1 MQGIDV
7 RDIWRFAPLPPNM
20 TVEARNG
27 NTQMASDKHRHQPPH
42 RSPPQSSPQSSPDD
56 TSYKDTSCKPASRP
70 HPDAAPKDAAPKPH
84 HPPPEDEYGGGDIV
98 SPEPPEPTDDDKPL
112 S

>member
-1 MQGIDV
+1 MQGRGV

-20 TVEARNG
+20 TVDARNG
-27 NTQMASDKHRHQPPH
+27 NTQMASDKHRQQPP
-42 RSPPQSSPQSSPDD
+42 RGD
-56 TSYKDTSCKPASRP
+56 TSGKPTLRP
-70 HPDAAPKDAAPKPH
+70 HPEAAPQDSKSEP

-98 SPEPPEPTDDDKPL
+98 SPEPPEPTEDDKPL